1 MGYFYIMELKYTDG
15 CTCTSLEIDGKE
27 SVDLTLDEFKKV
39 IHKIVDNITDFAQ
52 LQSIFTEYLELEGDY
67 TDLGHCDCCGDHI
80 CMYSKVLE

>member
-67 TDLGHCDCCGDHI
+67 TDLGHCDCCGDSI
-80 CMYSKVLE
+80 SRYRKVL